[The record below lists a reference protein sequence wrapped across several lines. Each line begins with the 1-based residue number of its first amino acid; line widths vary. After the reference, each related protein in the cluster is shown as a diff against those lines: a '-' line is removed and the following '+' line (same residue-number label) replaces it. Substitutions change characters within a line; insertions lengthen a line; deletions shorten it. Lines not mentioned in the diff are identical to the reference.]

1 MPRDL
6 REFGLIEAI
15 EELTQKTFNPLEI
28 DCEFEHFKIQKWYNE
43 HIEVSIYRIVQELV
57 NNILKHANATKVH
70 IQLFQN
76 NSKLILIVEDNGHGF
91 DESTSAEGH
100 GLLNIRSRLSTVNG
114 EVNFEPSPSSGS
126 IATVRIQ
133 LN

>member
-1 MPRDL
+1 M
-6 REFGLIEAI
+6 
-15 EELTQKTFNPLEI
+15 
-28 DCEFEHFKIQKWYNE
+28 
-43 HIEVSIYRIVQELV
+43 EVSIYRIVQELV